1 MGIRPH
7 ICLVFRSGLSASK
20 ARKHLLGRKGTILRK
35 IASQGTKGCAC
46 LSRGATGATPRAVLA
61 SWSSGLNAAG
71 AQSRG
76 CTGAGQRSPAVDYHP
91 SGHCPAAGTRPHA
104 LCQQQMQVKMWLLG
118 SALGLALLLCSLR
131 VWQRRKKRGKHWCP
145 LRDRG

>member
-20 ARKHLLGRKGTILRK
+20 ARKSLLGRKGTILRK
-35 IASQGTKGCAC
+35 IASQGTKRCAC
-46 LSRGATGATPRAVLA
+46 LSRGAMGATPRAVLA
-61 SWSSGLNAAG
+61 SWSSGLDAAG

-76 CTGAGQRSPAVDYHP
+76 CTGAGQLSPAVDYHP
-91 SGHCPAAGTRPHA
+91 TGHCPAPGTRPHV

-118 SALGLALLLCSLR
+118 SALGLALLCSLR
-131 VWQRRKKRGKHWCP
+131 VWQRRKKRGKRWCP

>member
-20 ARKHLLGRKGTILRK
+20 ARKRLLGRKGTILRK
-35 IASQGTKGCAC
+35 IASQGTKRCAC

-61 SWSSGLNAAG
+61 SWSSGLDAAG

-76 CTGAGQRSPAVDYHP
+76 CTRAGQLSPAVDYHP
-91 SGHCPAAGTRPHA
+91 AGHCPAPGTRPHE

-118 SALGLALLLCSLR
+118 SALGLALLLR
-131 VWQRRKKRGKHWCP
+131 VWQRRKKRGKRWCP

>member
-91 SGHCPAAGTRPHA
+91 AGHCPAAGTRPHA

-131 VWQRRKKRGKHWCP
+131 VWQRRKKRGKRWCP